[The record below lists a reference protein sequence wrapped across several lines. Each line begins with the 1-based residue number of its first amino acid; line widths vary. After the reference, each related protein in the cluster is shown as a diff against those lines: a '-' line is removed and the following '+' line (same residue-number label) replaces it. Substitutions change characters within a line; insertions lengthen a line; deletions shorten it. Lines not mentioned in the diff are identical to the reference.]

1 MNPEVSTKVNTRVS
15 ASAFMAWARSRP
27 TPGVLTGFGVVVLLA
42 YITLRLTV
50 STSAVSPFG
59 VLTGT
64 LAALS
69 MVAVMAYSWR
79 RARPQVRKLGPSKK
93 YLELH
98 VWGGGLFL
106 LLLLVHTDF
115 ALPRSPMGWALWLF
129 GMWVVVTGVIGT
141 VLQKTLP
148 RFLVSTSTFEVN
160 LARAP
165 ELVAQLQERAET
177 LVASADARVKAFH
190 ERYVRDELAQLRP
203 AVPFISRRS
212 MAATEAD
219 AAAGLLV
226 KTLDAAGIAALDALR
241 EIRAGKR
248 EIDAH
253 TGVQRVMRAW
263 LALHLPVAVALLIV
277 VALHILAVAYY

>member
-1 MNPEVSTKVNTRVS
+1 MKISPAT
-15 ASAFMAWARSRP
+15 FMTWARSRP
-27 TPGVLTGFGVVVLLA
+27 TPGKITAFGAVVLLA

-79 RARPQVRKLGPSKK
+79 RSRPQVRKLGPSKK

-98 VWGGGLFL
+98 IWGGWLFM

-129 GMWVVVTGVIGT
+129 GAWVVVTGAIGT
-141 VLQKTLP
+141 MLQHTLP
-148 RFLVSTSTFEVN
+148 KFLVSTSTFEVN
-160 LARAP
+160 LTRAP
-165 ELVAQLQERAET
+165 ELVAQLRERAES
-177 LVASADARVKAFH
+177 LVASADSRVKAFY
-190 ERYVRDELAQLRP
+190 ERYVRDELTHLRP
-203 AVPFISRRS
+203 MVPFISRRS
-212 MAATEAD
+212 MRATEAD

-226 KTLDAAGIAALDALR
+226 KTLDASGIAALDALR
-241 EIRAGKR
+241 EIRTGKQ

-263 LALHLPVAVALLIV
+263 LVLHLPVAVALLIV